1 MHLTV
6 YIITAIAYA
15 FAGCY
20 VLYIFFFYTGLKK
33 LKAHKLKEDKDL
45 PSLTV
50 ILCAKDEEKNI
61 ENCLNSIFSQ
71 NYPKEKYSVIAVND
85 RSEDKTADILESFA
99 NKYEQLKVLHIETCP
114 AGVSPK
120 KNAITHAMVYCKTE
134 FVVATDADA
143 VHKTDWLRTYG
154 SLCNDKLGA
163 ATGISLFSKEKYD
176 TAFEHTWQ
184 SMQTLENL
192 SHNVVIAGAMANGV
206 AIAANGSN
214 MLYRKELFINN
225 KTLRKDI
232 VSGDDSDIV
241 FEAQR
246 QGYQVKFNTHP
257 GSVVKLIPEYSIS
270 RVANQRIRWA
280 SKTLK
285 STFSVI
291 ALGLTVF
298 FFYLSTLL
306 LPFLAF
312 IDVTVLPYWAGL
324 IIIKAACDFFYMMV
338 TLKKFEIPY
347 KFKHLFFMEIFHSLF
362 IVWVGFYGTF
372 GTFTW
377 KGSSYKKT
385 LKDKS

>member
-20 VLYIFFFYTGLKK
+20 VLYIFFFYMGLKK

-45 PSLTV
+45 PPLTV
-50 ILCAKDEEKNI
+50 ILCAKDEEENI
-61 ENCLNSIFSQ
+61 ENCLNSIFTQ

-99 NKYEQLKVLHIETCP
+99 NRYEQLKVLHIDTCP
-114 AGVSPK
+114 LGVSPK
-120 KNAITHAMVYCKTE
+120 KNAITQAMEYCKTE

-143 VHKTDWLRTYG
+143 LHKSDWLRTYG
-154 SLCNDKLGA
+154 SLCYDKLGA

-176 TAFEHTWQ
+176 TAFENTWQ

-214 MLYRKELFINN
+214 MLYRKDLFDN
-225 KTLRKDI
+225 KALRKDI
-232 VSGDDSDIV
+232 VSGDDSDII

-257 GSVVKLIPEYSIS
+257 GSVVKLIPEDSIS
-270 RVANQRIRWA
+270 RVINQRVRWA

-298 FFYLSTLL
+298 FFYLSTLF
-306 LPFLAF
+306 LPFLAV
-312 IDVTVLPYWAGL
+312 IDVTDL
-324 IIIKAACDFFYMMV
+324 
-338 TLKKFEIPY
+338 
-347 KFKHLFFMEIFHSLF
+347 
-362 IVWVGFYGTF
+362 
-372 GTFTW
+372 
-377 KGSSYKKT
+377 
-385 LKDKS
+385 